1 VPSLRPG
8 RETPRMKGRPAT
20 LSGHIDGGA
29 RGNPG
34 PAGAGILL
42 EEAGGGREAIFTY
55 LGSATNNVAEYAALL
70 CLLHRAVER
79 NAAELTVHSDSEL
92 LIKQMLGS
100 YRVRNPR
107 LQAFHAAARRLMAR
121 IPKVTFR
128 HVPREE
134 NREADL
140 LANRAMDSA
149 ASSSP
154 LPEEVARLLDAPVQG
169 LLSLREGV

>member
-1 VPSLRPG
+1 VPNPRPG
-8 RETPRMKGRPAT
+8 RDAPGIRGRPAT
-20 LSGHIDGGA
+20 FSGHIDGGA

-34 PAGAGILL
+34 PAGAGIVL
-42 EEAGGGREAIFTY
+42 EEAGGGREEIFAY

-92 LIKQMLGS
+92 LVKQMLGT
-100 YRVRNPR
+100 YRVRNSR

-121 IPKVTFR
+121 IPKIVFR

-169 LLSLREGV
+169 LLTLREEV

>member
-1 VPSLRPG
+1 MIEAAAPEVTMADSTPS
-8 RETPRMKGRPAT
+8 T
-20 LSGHIDGGA
+20 L
-29 RGNPG
+29 
-34 PAGAGILL
+34 
-42 EEAGGGREAIFTY
+42 AIRSPTAFCK
-55 LGSATNNVAEYAALL
+55 SCKWTNEPMDVAEYAALL

-140 LANRAMDSA
+140 LANRAMDAA